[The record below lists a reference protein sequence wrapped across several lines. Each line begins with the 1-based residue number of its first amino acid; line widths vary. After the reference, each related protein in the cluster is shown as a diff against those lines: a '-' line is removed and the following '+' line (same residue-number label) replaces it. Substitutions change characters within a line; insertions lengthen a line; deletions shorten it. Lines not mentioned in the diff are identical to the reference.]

1 MSRLINNKWFILGL
15 VMLAL
20 YYVLHQLSPYF
31 GDEIAV
37 SSDSTIIAAEPAATA
52 YTAERFPAEHSP
64 ALQSPSRPNSGGEVA
79 INQLVWNNAPMRDPF
94 SEFNAIS
101 KPATTSQST
110 TIVVTMPTNK
120 KIQASSAV
128 TSQPS
133 ADAIPQ
139 LTGFV
144 VANTTKFAI
153 LNGQI
158 TSVGQLI
165 NDYKVL
171 AIDSTTVSLHQL
183 TSTKTI
189 ILSLE

>member
-15 VMLAL
+15 VMLTL

-31 GDEIAV
+31 GDEIAA
-37 SSDSTIIAAEPAATA
+37 SSDSTIVAAEPAATA

-64 ALQSPSRPNSGGEVA
+64 AVQPPSVLNSGSEVA

-94 SEFNAIS
+94 SELNTIS

-110 TIVVTMPTNK
+110 KIIVTTPTKK
-120 KIQASSAV
+120 KIQASSAL

-133 ADAIPQ
+133 ADAVPQ